1 MTENGL
7 FVTSFVELMLHFPH
21 GWYNPLLLLLV
32 FKDAAIILS
41 FKKNVI
47 MKKAVLFSVFAFV
60 MGFAFAQSDAV
71 VSANGNLAETV
82 QVGQNEDVQP
92 GTMPA
97 EDPMTYWEFKQKV
110 KQEKGTF
117 LEVGSMAYLKY
128 KSYNTMKIC
137 GWTFLATGFAL
148 AVPVG
153 IPLYLCLW
161 NVYSYYDYTG
171 VGHIW
176 VQNDVPGIV
185 CMSVGGGF
193 MVAGAIL
200 LGCMGS
206 QLQQSYHYYV
216 QGQKKSVSLN
226 WHPTFG
232 TDYAGMG
239 LTVRF

>member
-41 FKKNVI
+41 FKKYVI

-153 IPLYLCLW
+153 IPVLLC
-161 NVYSYYDYTG
+161 VYDAVPYTDYTG
-171 VGHIW
+171 SHLLW
-176 VQNDVPGIV
+176 YNDDVPGII
-185 CMSVGGGF
+185 CMSVGGGL
-193 MVAGAIL
+193 MVTGAIL

-206 QLQQSYHYYV
+206 QLQQSYYYYV
-216 QGQKKSVSLN
+216 QGQKRPVSLN
-226 WHPTFG
+226 WQPTIG
-232 TDYAGMG
+232 TDYAGVG

>member
-1 MTENGL
+1 
-7 FVTSFVELMLHFPH
+7 
-21 GWYNPLLLLLV
+21 
-32 FKDAAIILS
+32 
-41 FKKNVI
+41 
-47 MKKAVLFSVFAFV
+47 MKKTVLFSVFAFM
-60 MGFAFAQSDAV
+60 MGFVFAQSDAV
-71 VSANGNLAETV
+71 VAVNGNLTETV
-82 QVGQNEDVQP
+82 QLGQNEDVQP
-92 GTMPA
+92 ETVFA
-97 EDPMTYWEFKQKV
+97 EDPMTFWEFKQKV

-117 LEVGSMAYLKY
+117 LEVGSLAYQKY

-148 AVPVG
+148 TVPVG
-153 IPLYLCLW
+153 VPLYLCLGD
-161 NVYSYYDYTG
+161 YLPYTDYTG
-171 VGHIW
+171 SHLIRVY
-176 VQNDVPGIV
+176 NDVPGIV